1 MSRRPASAV
10 IDLTSGSRHALQNHH
25 GYHFNTHQ
33 EPTQTQTHTS
43 PENPSRGVKR
53 RRLSD
58 DTIGLYSPS
67 PARHTS
73 SSSALGVEGVESV
86 DLTEINDD
94 SALSQVLAKQR
105 EDAVKAQAAADPQ
118 EGRTSLTATKCAIC
132 MDTPTD
138 ATTTICGHMFCHK
151 CIIDSLRYDEERS
164 EATTGKSNRGKCPAC
179 RKLISRRDAPG
190 PRRDLVPLQFKLKRR
205 S

>member
-1 MSRRPASAV
+1 
-10 IDLTSGSRHALQNHH
+10 
-25 GYHFNTHQ
+25 
-33 EPTQTQTHTS
+33 
-43 PENPSRGVKR
+43 
-53 RRLSD
+53 
-58 DTIGLYSPS
+58 
-67 PARHTS
+67 
-73 SSSALGVEGVESV
+73 V
-86 DLTEINDD
+86 DLTGINDD
-94 SALSQVLAKQR
+94 SALSHVLAKQR

-138 ATTTICGHMFCHK
+138 ATTTICGHLFCHK

-179 RKLISRRDAPG
+179 RKFISRRDAPG